1 MQNEFLTKF
10 GLGERII
17 SESETEEW
25 RKGRLKYIWNKL
37 VIDTNQNYF
46 YTWLAIISTAYVYNL
61 IVRPWERDWLGR
73 GI

>member
-1 MQNEFLTKF
+1 VANDAVQNEFLNKF

-17 SESETEEW
+17 NESDAEEW
-25 RKGRLKYIWNKL
+25 RKGKLKYIWNKL

-61 IVRPWERDWLGR
+61 IV
-73 GI
+73 